1 MLSMASAALMLS
13 AILLTGALIG
23 ACGIGGVLL
32 VPILTHLGGIPLPQ
46 AIAAASPS
54 FALPA
59 LVALRPMRRQPELLQ
74 RCLPLL
80 GGALLGAAG
89 GAMTVHWLSA
99 GSLMFGVMLLVL
111 FAGWRGL
118 RPLDVAATPAAFLST
133 RSLFM
138 LGALIG
144 FGSALT
150 GTGGPVLIL
159 PLLMLMR
166 QPLPFAVIAAQAI
179 QFPIAIASSTV
190 HALEGRLDIRLALI
204 CGVLMLLGSFA
215 GQRAAAALNVA
226 QLQRMVALL
235 LLAVG
240 LWFGWLLLRLP

>member
-1 MLSMASAALMLS
+1 
-13 AILLTGALIG
+13 
-23 ACGIGGVLL
+23 
-32 VPILTHLGGIPLPQ
+32 
-46 AIAAASPS
+46 
-54 FALPA
+54 
-59 LVALRPMRRQPELLQ
+59 MRRQPELLQ

-89 GAMTVHWLSA
+89 GALTVHLLSA
-99 GSLMFGVMLLVL
+99 ATLMFGVMLLVL

-118 RPLDVAATPAAFLST
+118 RPVAIAAQQSAFLSGN
-133 RSLFM
+133 RLFL

-166 QPLPFAVIAAQAI
+166 QPLPFAVVAAQAI
-179 QFPIAIASSTV
+179 QFPIALASSTV
-190 HALEGRLDIRLALI
+190 HALEGRLDIKLALI

-240 LWFGWLLLRLP
+240 LWFGWLLLH

>member
-46 AIAAASPS
+46 AIAAASLS

-74 RCLPLL
+74 RGLPLL

-118 RPLDVAATPAAFLST
+118 RPLDVAVTPAAFLL
-133 RSLFM
+133 SL
-138 LGALIG
+138 IH
-144 FGSALT
+144 
-150 GTGGPVLIL
+150 I
-159 PLLMLMR
+159 
-166 QPLPFAVIAAQAI
+166 
-179 QFPIAIASSTV
+179 
-190 HALEGRLDIRLALI
+190 
-204 CGVLMLLGSFA
+204 
-215 GQRAAAALNVA
+215 
-226 QLQRMVALL
+226 
-235 LLAVG
+235 
-240 LWFGWLLLRLP
+240 

>member
-1 MLSMASAALMLS
+1 MLTIASAAIMLP

-46 AIAAASPS
+46 AIAAASLS

-59 LVALRPMRRQPELLQ
+59 LVALRPMRRQPELLT

-89 GAMTVHWLSA
+89 GALTVHWLSA
-99 GSLMFGVMLLVL
+99 KSLMFSVMLLVL

-118 RPLDVAATPAAFLST
+118 RSAHIAATPADILD
-133 RSLFM
+133 RNVLFV
-138 LGALIG
+138 LGTVVG

-166 QPLPFAVIAAQAI
+166 QPLLFAVIASQAI
-179 QFPIAIASSTV
+179 QFPIALASSTV
-190 HALEGRLDIRLALI
+190 HALEGRLDIKLAAI
-204 CGVLMLLGSFA
+204 CGLLMLIGSFA
-215 GQRAAAALNVA
+215 GQRVAAGWNIT
-226 QLQRMVALL
+226 QLQRIVAVL

-240 LWFGWLLLRLP
+240 SWFAWLLLH

>member
-1 MLSMASAALMLS
+1 MLTLASAALALP

-32 VPILTHLGGIPLPQ
+32 VPILTHLAGIPLPQ
-46 AIAAASPS
+46 AIAAASLS

-59 LVALRPMRRQPELLQ
+59 LVALRPLRRQPELLQ
-74 RCLPLL
+74 ACRPLL
-80 GGALLGAAG
+80 GDALLGALV
-89 GAMTVHWLSA
+89 GALIVQWMSA
-99 GSLMFGVMLLVL
+99 TTLMLGVMVLVL

-118 RPLDVAATPAAFLST
+118 RPVSVAATAAPL
-133 RSLFM
+133 
-138 LGALIG
+138 LGKQRLLILG
-144 FGSALT
+144 FVVGLASALT

-159 PLLMLMR
+159 PLLMLLR

-179 QFPIAIASSTV
+179 QFPIALASSTV
-190 HALEGRLDIRLALI
+190 HAMAGRLDIKLALI
-204 CGVLMLLGSFA
+204 CGGLMLLGSFA
-215 GQRAAAALNVA
+215 GQRAAAGLNVA

-240 LWFGWLLLRLP
+240 LWFAWLLLRSL

>member
-1 MLSMASAALMLS
+1 
-13 AILLTGALIG
+13 
-23 ACGIGGVLL
+23 
-32 VPILTHLGGIPLPQ
+32 
-46 AIAAASPS
+46 
-54 FALPA
+54 
-59 LVALRPMRRQPELLQ
+59 
-74 RCLPLL
+74 
-80 GGALLGAAG
+80 
-89 GAMTVHWLSA
+89 
-99 GSLMFGVMLLVL
+99 VMLLVL

-118 RPLDVAATPAAFLST
+118 RPLDVAVTPAAFLST